1 MITRT
6 KKDNW
11 KYIFKGLAVIFIYF
25 FFSFFQTLPFQ
36 LLHINTSE
44 LPTIIKV
51 AYTLSVELLMIALI
65 FYIFEKEFKAAFQDI
80 KKNHLKYFNQ
90 NLKYY
95 IIGLI
100 VMMISNILIN
110 ILGGGLSTNETAIR
124 NEFTALPIYT
134 FISAVIL
141 APILEES
148 VFRLS
153 FRAIFKNDFL
163 FITIS
168 SLIFG
173 GLHLITNP
181 LNELFPLYLLSYCSC
196 AIAFSYMLKKT
207 NNIFVSTFF
216 HFMHNGLILALQ
228 TFLFIFS

>member
-6 KKDNW
+6 DKNNW
-11 KYIFKGLAVIFIYF
+11 HYILKGAAVIFIYF
-25 FFSFFQTLPFQ
+25 FFSFFQTLPFT
-36 LLHINTSE
+36 LLHINTNE
-44 LPTIIKV
+44 LPTVIKII
-51 AYTLSVELLMIALI
+51 YTLAVELLMMSII
-65 FYIFEKEFKAAFQDI
+65 FYIFEKEYKAAFQDI

-100 VMMISNILIN
+100 VMMVANLLIN
-110 ILGGGLSTNETAIR
+110 LLGGGLSNNETAIR

-141 APILEES
+141 APLLEES

-153 FRAIFKNDFL
+153 FRAIFKNDVL
-163 FITIS
+163 FIIVS
-168 SLIFG
+168 SLVFG
-173 GLHLITNP
+173 GLHLLTTPI
-181 LNELFPLYLLSYCSC
+181 NELFPLYLLSYSC
-196 AIAFSYMLKKT
+196 CGIAFAYMLKKT